1 MAVEID
7 ISNYESYLLSYV
19 DNELD
24 DAEQAALEQFL
35 QQHPHIRAELELLKG
50 ACVVPDEQVV
60 FDQKAA
66 LYRHTPAAA
75 TEAYESMMLSYVDG
89 ELPAEDT
96 VRLKSWLREHP
107 EAQKEMA
114 LLQVVKLEPDTTVV
128 FANKASLYRTSR
140 KTVRMAAY
148 WWGAT
153 AAAVLTGLLIWLLP
167 AGDRHNSQ
175 PIAGTVTKEAMTPQ
189 AGQPETAAVPAPAPE
204 KTETP
209 AAPYAEAARPE
220 AAHMPAS
227 RTASSRKKETARA
240 KVIPTTP
247 APQQPQNNNA
257 VASAAATADAP
268 VISAL
273 PSPRN
278 TSDEVVEKHLQQ
290 NTTLAAA
297 APADNTPAAG
307 HAKEAVIAAN
317 MPAMPAKAPAPVAAA
332 PAPAAV
338 KGELILSVSGSDSRI
353 LDKVTN
359 VAKFFSRKRNK

>member
-19 DNELD
+19 DNELN

-60 FDQKAA
+60 FEQKAA
-66 LYRHTPAAA
+66 LYRQSPAASA
-75 TEAYESMMLSYVDG
+75 DAYESMMLSYVDG
-89 ELPAEDT
+89 ELPAEET
-96 VRLKSWLREHP
+96 ARLKSWLKEHP

-140 KTVRMAAY
+140 KTISMTPY

-167 AGDRHNSQ
+167 PGDRHNRQ
-175 PIAGTVTKEAMTPQ
+175 PIAGTVTKEAMAPP
-189 AGQPETAAVPAPAPE
+189 AAQPETTTVPAPAPE
-204 KTETP
+204 KTGTP
-209 AAPYAEAARPE
+209 AAFPAEAPRPE
-220 AAHMPAS
+220 VAHMPAG
-227 RTASSRKKETARA
+227 RTASRKKETAPA
-240 KVIPTTP
+240 KVTPVTP
-247 APQQPQNNNA
+247 APQQPQNNNT
-257 VASAAATADAP
+257 VASTTVAAADVP
-268 VISAL
+268 VISTL

-307 HAKEAVIAAN
+307 PAKETVIAAN
-317 MPAMPAKAPAPVAAA
+317 MPAMPAKASSPVAAA

>member
-19 DNELD
+19 DNELN
-24 DAEQAALEQFL
+24 DAEKAALEQFL
-35 QQHPHIRAELELLKG
+35 QQHPHIQSELELLKG
-50 ACVVPDEQVV
+50 ACVVPDEQIV

-66 LYRHTPAAA
+66 LYRHTPAASA
-75 TEAYESMMLSYVDG
+75 DAYESMMLSYVDG
-89 ELPAEDT
+89 ELPAEET
-96 VRLKSWLREHP
+96 ARLKSWLKEHP

-140 KTVRMAAY
+140 KTVRMTPY

-153 AAAVLTGLLIWLLP
+153 AAAVLAGLLIWLLP
-167 AGDRHNSQ
+167 AGDRHTSQ
-175 PIAGTVTKEAMTPQ
+175 PIAGTVTKEAMAPSVSQ
-189 AGQPETAAVPAPAPE
+189 RETAAVPAPE

-209 AAPYAEAARPE
+209 AASPAAAARPE
-220 AAHMPAS
+220 VAHMPAS
-227 RTASSRKKETARA
+227 RTASRKKETAPA
-240 KVIPTTP
+240 KVAPLTS
-247 APQQPQNNNA
+247 APQQPQNNNT
-257 VASAAATADAP
+257 VASTTVAADAP

-297 APADNTPAAG
+297 APADNATGAG
-307 HAKEAVIAAN
+307 HAKETVIAAN
-317 MPAMPAKAPAPVAAA
+317 MPAMPAKASSPVAAA